1 MTFPNVIFVG
11 AEKSGSTTIHNILSD
26 HKDVFSIR
34 KETEFFSFYNKN
46 KVRDY
51 HINDISS
58 YKKLFA
64 ESKNY
69 KIKLDVSTTYLCSP
83 YAINNI
89 KRFCN
94 NCKIIICLRNPI
106 DRAYSRYWM
115 SAKKNFELVNYS
127 PEKFIEFFFN
137 IKLIFLG

>member
-89 KRFCN
+89 KDFV
-94 NCKIIICLRNPI
+94 II
-106 DRAYSRYWM
+106 
-115 SAKKNFELVNYS
+115 V
-127 PEKFIEFFFN
+127 
-137 IKLIFLG
+137 KLLFVLEIQ